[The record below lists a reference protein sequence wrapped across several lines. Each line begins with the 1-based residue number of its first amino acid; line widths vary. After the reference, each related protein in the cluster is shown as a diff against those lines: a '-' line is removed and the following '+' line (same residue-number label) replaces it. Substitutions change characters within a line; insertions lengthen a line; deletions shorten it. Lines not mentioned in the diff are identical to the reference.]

1 MQSRSRFMQ
10 HLDFCGKSHSLNQAL
25 VYSYNISALFI
36 SDGSSSEETG
46 SDKVLAFAVSP
57 SGKLLALTDDTK
69 RLVLFS
75 CEPSWHCIS
84 IRYDFTSVTQ
94 FQ

>member
-1 MQSRSRFMQ
+1 MQ
-10 HLDFCGKSHSLNQAL
+10 HLDCCGKSHRSFRQAL
-25 VYSYNISALFI
+25 GYSYNVSALFI
-36 SDGSSSEETG
+36 SDGGSSEETG
-46 SDKVLAFAVSP
+46 SDKVLAFAVSR
-57 SGKLLALTDDTK
+57 SGKLLALTDDNK
-69 RLVLFS
+69 RLVLFR